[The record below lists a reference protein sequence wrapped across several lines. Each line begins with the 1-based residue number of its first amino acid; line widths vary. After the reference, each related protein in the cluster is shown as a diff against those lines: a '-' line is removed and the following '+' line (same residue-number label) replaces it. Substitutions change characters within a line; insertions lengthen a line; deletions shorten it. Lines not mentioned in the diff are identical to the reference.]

1 MNNFIFQNPTKIIF
15 GKNILNK
22 VGEEVMKHGKN
33 VMLVYGKNSIK
44 ENGVYDAVI
53 ASLKQVNITVIEFSG
68 VKGNPILSHTRQGVI
83 KAKENNIDVI
93 LAVGGGSVID
103 ESKAIAAAAVSE
115 NDIWDFYLGKA
126 VMKNALPIVCVLTL
140 PATGSEMNSGSVLT
154 NDETQ
159 EKFSMGGMYTYPK
172 ASFLDPEITYTLSLK
187 QTAYACSDI
196 MSHLMEAYFTTTS
209 KFLPIQSGYA
219 EGIIKGVMTSMLAL
233 MKDPNNYEARA
244 SLMWGATLGL
254 NGIGAAGVPGAY
266 FPSHALEH
274 PISGVYDIAHGA
286 GLSITT
292 PAWLKFKKDEIKDR
306 ILMFG
311 NNILG
316 LDTLSTDVVIEKL
329 EEFYKS
335 IATPIRFADAGIDSP
350 DIDLLAF
357 HANKMFRAWG
367 NTNYSLEDLKTI
379 YKSAI

>member
-53 ASLKQVNITVIEFSG
+53 ASLKGVNITAIEFPG
-68 VKGNPILSHTRQGVI
+68 VKGNPILSHARQGVV

-103 ESKAIAAAAVSE
+103 ESKAIAAAAVSD
-115 NDIWDFYLGKA
+115 NDVWDLYLGKA

-172 ASFLDPEITYTLSLK
+172 ASFLDPEITYTLSLQ

-254 NGIGAAGVPGAY
+254 NGIGAAGVPGAS

-292 PAWLKFKKDEIKDR
+292 PAWLKF
-306 ILMFG
+306 
-311 NNILG
+311 
-316 LDTLSTDVVIEKL
+316 
-329 EEFYKS
+329 
-335 IATPIRFADAGIDSP
+335 
-350 DIDLLAF
+350 
-357 HANKMFRAWG
+357 
-367 NTNYSLEDLKTI
+367 
-379 YKSAI
+379 